1 MSLSTVTVSVPDLL
15 RYKKEQLRRFR
26 DNLKRAIA
34 EGDVEAIHDVRVAS
48 RRLHDAMAL
57 MRPYV
62 GRKEVDRVQAIHRRV
77 RRLFRGLRDL
87 DVLLLSLRESGE
99 TASPAAAFA
108 EQILSRRRQRAW
120 AKAVPPIQRPKRVRA
135 VAEAERL
142 LEAFGEG
149 LEEREQELGERLLR
163 TLRKRAED
171 LLAEQ
176 PTSEGSDLHPVR
188 IRVKRLRYCAQLLHE
203 AKGLEV
209 EGLLRT
215 LTEMQTRL
223 GHWNDLLVAARTLA
237 RLAVRK
243 RLLAFQED
251 MSRQLLELAAARA
264 ARAGECR
271 RAAMEQWPSL
281 VEAVQQSLALAPTG
295 DDDAASVPQTRI
307 GVETGVPNE

>member
-1 MSLSTVTVSVPDLL
+1 MTLSTVKVSVPDLL

-26 DNLKRAIA
+26 DNLKKVIA

-62 GRKEVDRVQAIHRRV
+62 DRKELDRVQKVHRRV

-99 TASPAAAFA
+99 AASPAVAFA
-108 EQILSRRRQRAW
+108 EEALSRRRQRAW
-120 AKAVPPIQRPKRVRA
+120 EEAVPPIQRPKRVRA

-149 LEEREQELGERLLR
+149 LEEREPELGERLLR
-163 TLRKRAED
+163 TVRKRAED
-171 LLAEQ
+171 LLAAQ
-176 PTSEGSDLHPVR
+176 PTGEGANLHPVR

-223 GHWNDLLVAARTLA
+223 GHWNDGIVAARTLA

-243 RLLAFQED
+243 RLLASDEK

-264 ARAGECR
+264 ARAEECR
-271 RAAMEQWPSL
+271 RAAVESWPSL
-281 VEAVQQSLALAPTG
+281 VEAVQQFLALVPTENG
-295 DDDAASVPQTRI
+295 EAGSVPEMEIR
-307 GVETGVPNE
+307 VATGVSNE